1 MGGTLRRRMV
11 VEPAEH
17 LKSKEDGKR
26 SGELTDEILDT
37 IINHLVTVAGVE
49 FVPFD
54 HVRECVHPCLH

>member
-1 MGGTLRRRMV
+1 MV